1 MENWDVEKSEHFY
14 EKNGYTVHHNVNIGK
29 IKNSVVGVKDGEI
42 AISLSDGNLREKVAL
57 HVPHACK
64 LCCEA
69 RNLYK
74 SDLEKD
80 FLVSKEAMCMEI
92 MIYAYPEIIR
102 FILNNNQV
110 LNAIYA
116 VGEGQMKTQ
125 MIKDGILK
133 LQTVLPEGEH
143 TYAIINE
150 HSNMRDYDQIFE
162 IIYKAEEQFNLS
174 ADLLKKAHV

>member
-1 MENWDVEKSEHFY
+1 MENWDVEEDEHFY

-29 IKNSVVGVKDGEI
+29 IKDSVVGTKDGEI
-42 AISLSDGNLREKVAL
+42 VISLSDGNLREKVAL

-74 SDLEKD
+74 SDMGKE

-92 MIYAYPEIIR
+92 MMYAYPEIVG
-102 FILNNNQV
+102 FILDNHQV

-125 MIKDGILK
+125 TIKDGIEK
-133 LQTVLPEGEH
+133 LQKILPEAKH
-143 TYAIINE
+143 LYAIIKE
-150 HSNMRDYDQIFE
+150 HSNMRDYDEIFE